1 MSLIKILQSSMH
13 EIGHGLI
20 VRHVGTISYHNL
32 YGLFKLLHV
41 CQLHVLCIV
50 CSIFCRKNKRNLN
63 CLLCLFGNYMVKK
76 FFSGKEKI
84 VWHRDEKFLK
94 QQQWHLSPN
103 KPTAEKTHAS
113 KLLAYRG
120 EICRQKVLLGKNVTV
135 SIKTSKYF
143 FGSVFALKCKGISV
157 TPTVLCSNLANF

>member
-20 VRHVGTISYHNL
+20 VWHVGTISYHNL
-32 YGLFKLLHV
+32 YGLFKLLHA

-50 CSIFCRKNKRNLN
+50 CSTFCRKNKRNLN
-63 CLLCLFGNYMVKK
+63 CLLCLFGNYIVKK

-94 QQQWHLSPN
+94 QQQRHLSPN

-135 SIKTSKYF
+135 SIKTLKYF
-143 FGSVFALKCKGISV
+143 FWSAFSLKCKGISV
-157 TPTVLCSNLANF
+157 TPMLCSNLANF

>member
-1 MSLIKILQSSMH
+1 MLELSAIIIFMGYLNFCMYVNCMFFVLFAAHFVGRIR
-13 EIGHGLI
+13 EIWIVWELHGKE
-20 VRHVGTISYHNL
+20 V
-32 YGLFKLLHV
+32 
-41 CQLHVLCIV
+41 
-50 CSIFCRKNKRNLN
+50 
-63 CLLCLFGNYMVKK
+63 

-94 QQQWHLSPN
+94 QQQRHLSPN

-135 SIKTSKYF
+135 SIKTLKYF
-143 FGSVFALKCKGISV
+143 FGSVFSLKCKGISV